1 MSLLLYIYYRLN
13 LLKWLFISP
22 RVSKLVILKFV
33 LIVLLLHLL
42 KMGLLLIENNNFI
55 VKHVRNGAS
64 IFIQVGDVVK
74 KSMPIS

>member
-1 MSLLLYIYYRLN
+1 MSLLLYIYCRLN

-22 RVSKLVILKFV
+22 RVSKLVILKFA

-42 KMGLLLIENNNFI
+42 KMGLLLTKNNNFI
-55 VKHVRNGAS
+55 VKRARNDVS
-64 IFIQVGDVVK
+64 IFIQVRVVVK

>member
-33 LIVLLLHLL
+33 LIVMLLHLL
-42 KMGLLLIENNNFI
+42 KMGLLLTENNNFF

-74 KSMPIS
+74 KSMPIL

>member
-1 MSLLLYIYYRLN
+1 MSLLLYIYYHLN

-22 RVSKLVILKFV
+22 HVSKLVILKFA

-64 IFIQVGDVVK
+64 IFIQIMAMVK
-74 KSMPIS
+74 KSIPIS

>member
-22 RVSKLVILKFV
+22 HVSKLVILKFV
-33 LIVLLLHLL
+33 LIVMLLHSL
-42 KMGLLLIENNNFI
+42 KMGLLLTENNSFF
-55 VKHVRNGAS
+55 VKHARNGAS
-64 IFIQVGDVVK
+64 IFVQVGDVAK